1 MFRQLCI
8 INKYIAPIL
17 FGAIF
22 SICTITASYSQNKN
36 IENKKKEEAKLQNEI
51 IFLGKQ
57 IEQTK
62 KKQSN
67 SLQELNLIKKKV
79 STRKKLLDEISR
91 NISEQE
97 VEINNKTENVKSLE
111 KELDTLS
118 KIYLRTIYK
127 AYVNRDR
134 RLWYMHIFASKSVE
148 QGYRRWSYLKN
159 YTSSLNEKGR
169 QIKEL
174 KSELENQKKELASLK
189 AENEKSQRDK
199 TKEYDQLKKEESS
212 VNKQIQTLA
221 KQQDK
226 YKRELN
232 KKKEQANRLNREI
245 QKLIANA
252 LEAERKKGANK
263 GTKKE
268 TTYSL
273 TPEIVKLSSQ
283 FENNKGNLPWPV
295 KQGSIIEGFG
305 ENPHPVIKGVK
316 LPFNNGVNI
325 SVPNGSAVNSVFNGV
340 VKKIIHIPGYN
351 NCVLIAHGNYFT
363 FYCKL
368 GKVLVKENQSVKTGQ
383 QIANVDPSSG
393 DLHFEIWKGT
403 QKQNPAQWLK

>member
-8 INKYIAPIL
+8 INKYIALIL

-174 KSELENQKKELASLK
+174 KLELENQKKELASLK

-245 QKLIANA
+245 KKLIANA

-325 SVPNGSAVNSVFNGV
+325 SVPSGSAVNSVFNGV